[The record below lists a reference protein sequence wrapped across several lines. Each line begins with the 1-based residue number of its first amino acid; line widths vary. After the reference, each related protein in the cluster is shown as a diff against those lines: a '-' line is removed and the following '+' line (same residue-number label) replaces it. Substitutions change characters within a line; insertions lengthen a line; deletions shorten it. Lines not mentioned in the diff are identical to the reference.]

1 MMSPPPAKSSLI
13 CLPNFRVPPNLNA
26 TSQESAAALRE
37 IPAGTRRLSQAI
49 GNLSFAAAVEHG
61 SRALQTCTLYRRPV
75 LRALRICHVSVKSGR
90 FVLVNHRGYSHA
102 HATMFG
108 ITALLPIVRHANMNL
123 HGWLALSFSIAISA
137 PLRAESPMQGAAIE
151 TTLRIPAS
159 RFQNRSREQL
169 SIDLRRGIG
178 PDDAA
183 TIALYSNPALRAI
196 RDRRGLAAAQLIQA
210 GILPN
215 PVVSYAHDFVT
226 GGSTAGTRDGYTFS
240 AGWEFSAL
248 IPFLPKQTAARK
260 NFQSVDLDVAWQ
272 EWQIAVDAHEKTVLD
287 LSAVESASQDSRATM
302 LGLEQ
307 EFEKQRL
314 GLNKILGAE
323 PEIKIEL
330 RAGLTLPAHLEPPAE
345 RELISDLESRRL
357 DLLGLQRGYESQ
369 DATVRAAI
377 LAQFPKMS
385 VAFTKATDTTNVQT
399 TGFNIAV
406 DVPIFDRNQGVIATE
421 RATRQRLRDEYNQR
435 AFEARSDIATAIAD
449 IRSLDRQIAAAE
461 EALSLREK
469 LVSSA
474 QTAIEQRNV
483 DVLSYYTAR
492 SNLLQKQVQLIKLQE
507 QLLEAHTALEIASG
521 RYLPI
526 NTILQPR

>member
-1 MMSPPPAKSSLI
+1 MRPSNI
-13 CLPNFRVPPNLNA
+13 NL
-26 TSQESAAALRE
+26 QRW
-37 IPAGTRRLSQAI
+37 
-49 GNLSFAAAVEHG
+49 
-61 SRALQTCTLYRRPV
+61 
-75 LRALRICHVSVKSGR
+75 
-90 FVLVNHRGYSHA
+90 
-102 HATMFG
+102 
-108 ITALLPIVRHANMNL
+108 LLGM
-123 HGWLALSFSIAISA
+123 FSISIFLAE
-137 PLRAESPMQGAAIE
+137 LRAEPPIQAIPSIE
-151 TTLRIPAS
+151 KISRVSVS
-159 RFQNRSREQL
+159 RFQNLSPRQL

-178 PDDAA
+178 PDEAA
-183 TIALYSNPALRAI
+183 AIALYSNPALRAI

-215 PVVSYAHDFVT
+215 PVVSYARDFVT

-240 AGWEFSAL
+240 AGWEFTAF

-272 EWQIAVDAHEKTVLD
+272 EWQIAVNARAAVYRVLGLDAQVERAREATSGLEQSAEAMRKAVDAHEKTVLD
-287 LSAVESASQDSRATM
+287 LSAAESASQDSRATM

-323 PEIKIEL
+323 PEIKIAL
-330 RAGLTLPAHLEPPAE
+330 RASLTLPERLEPPDQ
-345 RELISDLESRRL
+345 RELISNLESHRL
-357 DLLGLQRGYESQ
+357 DLVGLQRGYESQ

-385 VAFTKATDTTNVQT
+385 VALTKATDTTNVKT

-421 RATRQRLRDEYNQR
+421 RATRQRLRDEYKQR
-435 AFEARSDIATAIAD
+435 VFEARSDIAAATAD
-449 IRSLDRQIAAAE
+449 ILSLDRQIAAAE
-461 EALSLREK
+461 EALPLLEK

-474 QTAIEQRNV
+474 QTAVEQRNA

-492 SNLLQKQVQLIKLQE
+492 SNLLQKRIQLIKLQQ

-521 RYLPI
+521 HYLPM
-526 NTILQPR
+526 NRALQPR

>member
-1 MMSPPPAKSSLI
+1 M
-13 CLPNFRVPPNLNA
+13 
-26 TSQESAAALRE
+26 
-37 IPAGTRRLSQAI
+37 RLSNI
-49 GNLSFAAAVEHG
+49 YFRSCLLS
-61 SRALQTCTLYRRPV
+61 L
-75 LRALRICHVSVKSGR
+75 
-90 FVLVNHRGYSHA
+90 
-102 HATMFG
+102 
-108 ITALLPIVRHANMNL
+108 
-123 HGWLALSFSIAISA
+123 FSIAIFIA
-137 PLRAESPMQGAAIE
+137 GPGAESSVQAAPIE
-151 TTLRIPAS
+151 MTLRIRAS
-159 RFQNRSREQL
+159 HFQNRSPEEL
-169 SIDLRRGIG
+169 SVDLRRGIG

-196 RDRRGLAAAQLIQA
+196 RDRRGLATAQLIQA

-215 PVVSYAHDFVT
+215 PVVSYARDFVT

-272 EWQIAVDAHEKTVLD
+272 EWQIAVNARMAVYRVVGLDAQAAQAREANEGLQQSTDAMRKAVDAHEKTVLD
-287 LSAVESASQDSRATM
+287 LAAAESASQDSRATM
-302 LGLEQ
+302 LAVEQ

-314 GLNKILGAE
+314 GLNKILGAG
-323 PEIKIEL
+323 PDTRVAL
-330 RAGLTLPAHLEPPAE
+330 RSGLVLPSRLAAPAE
-345 RELISDLESRRL
+345 QELFDDLESRRL

-385 VAFTKATDTTNVQT
+385 VAFTKATDTTNVKT

-435 AFEARSDIATAIAD
+435 VFEARSDIAVAIAD
-449 IRSLDRQIAAAE
+449 IRSLNRQIAAAE
-461 EALSLREK
+461 EALPLLEK

-474 QTAIEQRNV
+474 QTAVEQRNA

-492 SNLLQKQVQLIKLQE
+492 SNLLQKRIQLIKLQE

-521 RYLPI
+521 RYLPT
-526 NTILQPR
+526 NKVLQPR